1 LPPLVATNTPCATRE
16 ELSEKLRE
24 RKELAAELRER
35 EELATSS
42 MIASKLVEYQLLRLV
57 VGTEPNLLH
66 DELCLIQGTE
76 CCASSQVRS
85 APSTD
90 PKFPLDDSDLLC
102 KGLLDVLLSCNT
114 LRRKLSGSVV
124 LDLGDSGWELE
135 DRVHEL
141 LLWDELRRKN
151 SGSVVL
157 DAGS

>member
-1 LPPLVATNTPCATRE
+1 MPPLVATNTPCANRE

-24 RKELAAELRER
+24 RKELAVELRER

-57 VGTEPNLLH
+57 VGTEPNLPH
-66 DELCLIQGTE
+66 DELCLIPSTE
-76 CCASSQVRS
+76 CGPSS
-85 APSTD
+85 D
-90 PKFPLDDSDLLC
+90 PKFQLDDSDLLC
-102 KGLLDVLLSCNT
+102 KGRVHVLLSCNT

-135 DRVHEL
+135 ERELEEHLL